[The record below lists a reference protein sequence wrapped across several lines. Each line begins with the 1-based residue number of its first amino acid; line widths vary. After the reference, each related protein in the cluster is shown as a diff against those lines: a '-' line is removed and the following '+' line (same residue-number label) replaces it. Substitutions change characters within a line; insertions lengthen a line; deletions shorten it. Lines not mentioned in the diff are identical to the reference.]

1 MTTIRPPHAS
11 ELPRMKALLGENDLP
26 TADFET
32 AGMDWL
38 VAVDEE
44 DRLEGLVGLERFGKT
59 GLLRSLAVAP
69 DARQRGIGSTLVDE
83 VEALALAAEVRNLV
97 LLTQTAETFFASR
110 GYARI
115 DRSAAPSPV
124 QRSAEF
130 RSLCPA
136 SATCMIRQ
144 LS

>member
-44 DRLEGLVGLERFGKT
+44 SRLEGLVGLERFGKT

-69 DARQRGIGSTLVDE
+69 DARQRGIGS
-83 VEALALAAEVRNLV
+83 
-97 LLTQTAETFFASR
+97 
-110 GYARI
+110 
-115 DRSAAPSPV
+115 APSPV